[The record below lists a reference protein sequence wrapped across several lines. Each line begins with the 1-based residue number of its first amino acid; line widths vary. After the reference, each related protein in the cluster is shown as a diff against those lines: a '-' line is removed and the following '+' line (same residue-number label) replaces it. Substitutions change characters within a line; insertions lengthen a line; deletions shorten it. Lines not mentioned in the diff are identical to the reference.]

1 MKRRQLLV
9 GLGAS
14 AITAPWFLRNAQ
26 AADKDDKKS
35 DTETII
41 ADLLFVQT
49 ADSVELK
56 NNVLTLSGINPATI
70 FFADRPERI
79 AGHEPTEDFVAE
91 WEEGENSFKDNP
103 PNAALSVLI
112 GKEPQEVVL
121 TIMNPRLKKDKLI
134 YDVKILD
141 GKDSVTGDA
150 VSLFIDPIGRPLSP
164 VSVAGVHR
172 RHRRRRRRAVRNS
185 GPGPS

>member
-1 MKRRQLLV
+1 MKRRQMLA

-14 AITAPWFLRNAQ
+14 AISSPWFFRSAQ
-26 AADKDDKKS
+26 ADQKEDKVPEP
-35 DTETII
+35 ETVI
-41 ADLLFVQT
+41 AELLFVQS

-56 NNVLTLSGINPATI
+56 NNLLTLSGINPATI

-79 AGHEPTEDFVAE
+79 VGHEPTADFVAE
-91 WEEGENSFKDNP
+91 WGEGQNSFNDNP

-112 GKEPQEVVL
+112 GSEPQEVIL
-121 TIMNPRLKKDKLI
+121 TIMNPRLQKNKLI

-141 GKDSVTGDA
+141 GNNSVTGDA
-150 VSLFIDPIGRPLSP
+150 ASLFIDPVGRPLSP

-172 RHRRRRRRAVRNS
+172 RHRRRRRRAIRS
-185 GPGPS
+185 PGPR